1 MRNQRQQGAIASSS
15 PFCMFCLLSWALEQ
29 LANRA
34 QSTQYTL
41 LHGADDL
48 PAAIVEAWY
57 DARKTNRSID
67 TKTFLEEEN

>member
-1 MRNQRQQGAIASSS
+1 MIGQTSFISAPTASCGTRDNKGLLSLVVRS
-15 PFCMFCLLSWALEQ
+15 ACCLLSWALEQ

-48 PAAIVEAWY
+48 PVTIVEA
-57 DARKTNRSID
+57 
-67 TKTFLEEEN
+67 